1 MYVKYVAY
9 LTPNKM
15 VLTLFLGE
23 IQGQCLG
30 EWVLKIDATINL
42 TDPQKSEE
50 ALKVVSK
57 TETLKT
63 TKEHQELVKQQ
74 LSRNIDKE
82 LIAISFLS
90 VMRHSEFFR

>member
-1 MYVKYVAY
+1 MDFIF
-9 LTPNKM
+9 
-15 VLTLFLGE
+15 FLGE
-23 IQGQCLG
+23 KQGKCLD
-30 EWVLKIDATINL
+30 EWVLKIDATANL

-50 ALKVVSK
+50 ALKIVSK

-82 LIAISFLS
+82 LIAILFLS